1 MKKIK
6 SGKPVV
12 LVFGGHDP
20 SGCAGIQ
27 ADIESIA
34 AQGCH
39 AATVITMLT
48 TQSFNEFI
56 SFRSCDSEDAVKQAE
71 LLLDSMDIRAVK
83 IGAIGSLSMLN
94 AIFDILARAP
104 ALPVVL
110 DPVLASTT
118 GHGMASDDLMS
129 SMMDTLLPLVEILT
143 PNTQEAALLSG
154 INDSPDAAAGK
165 LLEQGCRHVLL
176 TGTHDTTDN
185 VINRHYSTDNAPA
198 SYEFQRLPGEYRGS
212 GCLLASAIAANR
224 ASGLDVQT
232 SIERALEY
240 TWQCLKAASSGDATI
255 HIPDRIHRTLR
266 DDRQ

>member
-83 IGAIGSLSMLN
+83 IGAIGSLSLLD
-94 AIFDILARAP
+94 AIVDILSRVP

-118 GHGMASDDLMS
+118 GHDMASDDLMS
-129 SMMDTLLPLVEILT
+129 SMIETLLPRVEILT
-143 PNTQEAALLSG
+143 PNTHEAALLSG
-154 INDSPDAAAGK
+154 INDNPDAAAGK

-176 TGTHDTTDN
+176 TGTHATTDN
-185 VINRHYSTDNAPA
+185 VINRYYNADDTPA
-198 SYEFQRLPGEYRGS
+198 SYEYQRLPGEYRGS

-232 SIERALEY
+232 SIEHALEY
-240 TWQCLKAASSGDATI
+240 TWQCLKAASTNDDTI
-255 HIPDRIHRTLR
+255 HIPDRMRWKIQ